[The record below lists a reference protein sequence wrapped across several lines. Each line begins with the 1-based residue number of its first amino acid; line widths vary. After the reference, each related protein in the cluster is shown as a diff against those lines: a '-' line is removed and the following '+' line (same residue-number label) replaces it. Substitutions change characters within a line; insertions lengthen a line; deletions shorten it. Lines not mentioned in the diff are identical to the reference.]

1 MRRRAVVGPS
11 AGPCATRGTP
21 ASRPSC
27 AFRCL
32 RRLQR
37 PARRKRGKGRWRAL
51 RFNKPEPGLLHHFVL
66 RAWVCTY
73 NVCLDAVPQRRT
85 RKVSA
90 SGGERWAVYSGEA
103 GNVEAVSI
111 GRAHENV
118 LVGAA

>member
-1 MRRRAVVGPS
+1 
-11 AGPCATRGTP
+11 
-21 ASRPSC
+21 SC

-37 PARRKRGKGRWRAL
+37 PARRKRGKGRWGAL
-51 RFNKPEPGLLHHFVL
+51 RFNKPKLV
-66 RAWVCTY
+66 Y
-73 NVCLDAVPQRRT
+73 YSLDAVPQRRT
-85 RKVSA
+85 RKVPA